1 MKRDVWH
8 IPPSRFQ
15 RLGAS
20 ECSVLKF
27 GASSEQPYQH
37 VFTVLAMWTGLR
49 LEALCIVRTRML
61 KVGAV
66 ASVVQLICV
75 IGIRRGVFLAVVRAQ
90 TTHPCLV

>member
-1 MKRDVWH
+1 MDVWRV
-8 IPPSRFQ
+8 PPSRFR

-27 GASSEQPYQH
+27 GASSEQPYQR
-37 VFTVLAMWTGLR
+37 VFTVLAAWTGLR
-49 LEALCIVRTRML
+49 LEALCIVRTGTL

-75 IGIRRGVFLAVVRAQ
+75 IGIRRGVFLAVVRAR